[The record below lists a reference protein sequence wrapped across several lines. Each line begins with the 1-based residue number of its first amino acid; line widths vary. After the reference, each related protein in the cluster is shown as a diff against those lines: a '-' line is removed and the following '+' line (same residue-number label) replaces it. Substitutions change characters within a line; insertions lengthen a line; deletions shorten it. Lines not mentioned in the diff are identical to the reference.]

1 MDYICGDE
9 WSPYKQY
16 TLNEKKIYLIN
27 SEENFVR
34 RPEKKLV
41 FKIKQFGGKI

>member
-1 MDYICGDE
+1 MWWWLVPLQTVYIE
-9 WSPYKQY
+9 WK
-16 TLNEKKIYLIN
+16 NIYLIN